1 MGLFWGGTM
10 AELTMAK
17 ARNLLSSL
25 AAAVALAMLFASG
38 TATAQP
44 FSAFGLQFNW
54 EDTYEPRGPELG
66 ICMIDRQIREAIAAR
81 GYSDIALNVRGDRR
95 IEVRATQDGRVFL
108 LEFDFC
114 NNTIIERR
122 VLR

>member
-1 MGLFWGGTM
+1 MRLFWGGTM

-17 ARNLLSSL
+17 ARNLLKRST
-25 AAAVALAMLFASG
+25 AAVALALLTASG
-38 TATAQP
+38 PVTAQP

-54 EDTYEPRGPELG
+54 EDSYEPRGPELG

-81 GYSDIALNVRGDRR
+81 GYSDIALNVRRDRR
-95 IEVRATQDGRVFL
+95 IQVRATQGGHVFL